1 MSLTGS
7 FRADDEYDFDV
18 ERACVGTYGR
28 CCPVRLFPPPMPML
42 ARTEQLRSYMPW
54 TLLKFRCNDGR
65 VVMKEVRTKQHEYFK
80 AGRQNG
86 NRTLQLMSADENSP
100 AFFTGFNRAVLLHAK
115 AKSEARSSKKLKSRM
130 PSYFA
135 TSSGKSLSSY
145 STMSSPSSSDEE
157 EIDNENFET
166 EPVDIPQDPGEANME
181 DDEMNATASL
191 STSESP
197 SNASSPSP
205 SPSPSEPAF
214 PELCSIYDAY
224 NGAPFSI

>member
-1 MSLTGS
+1 MPLTGS
-7 FRADDEYDFDV
+7 FGADDEYDFDV

-65 VVMKEVRTKQHEYFK
+65 VVMKEVRTKQHEYLK

-100 AFFTGFNRAVLLHAK
+100 VFFTGFNRAVLPHAK
-115 AKSEARSSKKLKSRM
+115 ANSEARSSKKLKSRM

-135 TSSGKSLSSY
+135 TSSGKPLSSY

-157 EIDNENFET
+157 IDSENFET
-166 EPVDIPQDPGEANME
+166 EPVDTPQDPGEANME
-181 DDEMNATASL
+181 DDEMNATTSP
-191 STSESP
+191 STSESV
-197 SNASSPSP
+197 SNAS

-224 NGAPFSI
+224 NDAPFSI